1 MAFIFTDKNFEE
13 SSKSG
18 VSVIDFWAEWCGPC
32 KAIGPMVEE
41 VASEYGDTVR
51 VGKMDVDSNMKVPQD
66 FGVRGIPT
74 IAILRNG
81 VLVDKHV
88 GSNITKF
95 QLKEKIDA
103 ALALA

>member
-32 KAIGPMVEE
+32 KAIGPMVED
-41 VASEYGDTVR
+41 VAKDYGDTVL
-51 VGKMDVDSNMKVPQD
+51 VGKMDVDSNMIVPQN

-74 IAILRNG
+74 IVILKNG
-81 VLVDKHV
+81 VLIDKHV
-88 GSNITKF
+88 GSNITKV
-95 QLKEKIDA
+95 QLKAKIDA
-103 ALALA
+103 ALEKV

>member
-13 SSKSG
+13 SSKTG
-18 VSVIDFWAEWCGPC
+18 VSVVDFWAEWCGPC

-41 VASEYGDTVR
+41 IAKEYGDTVK
-51 VGKMDVDSNMKVPQD
+51 VGKMYVDSNQQVPQD

-74 IAILRNG
+74 IAILKNG